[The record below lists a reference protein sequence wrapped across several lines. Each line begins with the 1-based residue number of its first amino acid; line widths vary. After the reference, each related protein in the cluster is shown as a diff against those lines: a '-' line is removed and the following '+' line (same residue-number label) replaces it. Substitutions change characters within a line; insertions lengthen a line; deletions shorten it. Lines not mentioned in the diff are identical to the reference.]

1 MIKALDQERVLLIH
15 SQMLHKYGGIEG
27 IRDEELLDSAIN
39 TPFQTFGGI
48 ELYPTL
54 FDKAA
59 RLGYGLIKNHPFL
72 DANKRTG
79 TGAILVFLMINGI
92 NLNFDDDDLINL
104 IYKVAD
110 DSIDYYDLLKWLKEH
125 VSSTKV

>member
-79 TGAILVFLMINGI
+79 TGAMLVFLMINGI

-104 IYKVAD
+104 IYEIAD

>member
-15 SQMLHKYGGIEG
+15 SQMMHKYGGIEG
-27 IRDEELLDSAIN
+27 IRDEGLLDSAIN

-79 TGAILVFLMINGI
+79 TGAMLVFLTINGI

-125 VSSTKV
+125 VSSTEI